1 LTNFFKGVC
10 HLEKVKFNEE
20 IEKRTKEIADKWQ
33 KEMSKGYT
41 KVVTLALLAIKEMHG
56 YQLVE
61 KIKEKTYHF
70 LNPNPSTIYP
80 ILKSLEEKGFIEGRI
95 EEIGKRGRKVYTI
108 TQRGRN
114 ILCEIINRQQKIQ
127 KYLRSLFKKL
137 KGDFFNDIELGKL
150 SDELFIFD
158 IKKIQ
163 NDIPKSVIIQKLE
176 FIKGIILSRIN
187 KLKDRLIELD
197 ETITNLKISK

>member
-1 LTNFFKGVC
+1 M
-10 HLEKVKFNEE
+10 EKVKFNEE